1 MQHKHPQQPQQPQF
15 AAKLLAGL
23 VAMALC
29 ATAWSQ
35 AGSPGAGKGGSA
47 GAAATKGAPR
57 ISGNV
62 VKIGV
67 LTDMSGLYADLGGE
81 GSVVAAKMAMED
93 FGGRVL
99 GLPIEVIGADHLN
112 KADIGANKV
121 REWYDTQN
129 VDMVT
134 DALNSAVAIAI
145 GKVSQEKNKLAMIVG
160 AGSSRLSNED
170 CNLNTIH

>member
-1 MQHKHPQQPQQPQF
+1 MQHKHPQHPQQPQF

-81 GSVVAAKMAMED
+81 GSVII
-93 FGGRVL
+93 
-99 GLPIEVIGADHLN
+99 P
-112 KADIGANKV
+112 
-121 REWYDTQN
+121 TP
-129 VDMVT
+129 
-134 DALNSAVAIAI
+134 I
-145 GKVSQEKNKLAMIVG
+145 GKRRFKSNLGVCRMGVIV
-160 AGSSRLSNED
+160 D
-170 CNLNTIH
+170 P